1 MDIILPVLDK
11 KKLFWEYQSISNM
24 AKENHDVLRLVY
36 RDILTMLFNFQSF
49 VFLGERKAEQ
59 AFQ

>member
-11 KKLFWEYQSISNM
+11 KKCSGNIKVLSNM
-24 AKENHDVLRLVY
+24 AKENYDVLRLVY